1 MSARMTPAA
10 TSRVSTQK
18 RAPGE
23 ASLSPQARTKLALA
37 WLGDH
42 SSDAL
47 RDGMARYAIPSDHAL
62 GVSMKD
68 IQALAKQLGRDHD
81 LAAALWDTGV
91 YEARMLAAYVE
102 DPAQVTPAQMDRWCR
117 DFDNWAICDTQCF
130 TLFDRT
136 PHAWRMVVKWSSR
149 REEFQKRA
157 AFALLASLA
166 LHGRLDD
173 ESLYADGL
181 ALIER
186 EAHDERNFVKKGV
199 NWALRAI
206 GRRSDWRADAT
217 AVAKRLAA
225 SGEASARWIG
235 KDALREFARQATKT
249 NRKTVKKVPAKAAS
263 KKAPAKKAVPRKATG
278 SRRSAAD

>member
-1 MSARMTPAA
+1 MSARMTPAV
-10 TSRVSTQK
+10 TSRATTGK
-18 RAPGE
+18 RAPSD
-23 ASLSPQARTKLALA
+23 ASPQARTKQALE
-37 WLGDH
+37 WLRDH
-42 SSDAL
+42 SSEAL
-47 RDGMARYAIPSDHAL
+47 RDGMARYAIPADHAL

-81 LAAALWDTGV
+81 LAASLWDTGV

-130 TLFDRT
+130 TLFDQT
-136 PHAWRMVVKWSSR
+136 PHAWRKVVQWSSR

-166 LHGRLDD
+166 LHGRLED

-186 EAHDERNFVKKGV
+186 EAHDDRNFVKKGV

-206 GRRSDWRADAT
+206 GRRADWRAQAT
-217 AVAKRLAA
+217 AVAKRLTA
-225 SGEASARWIG
+225 SSEASARWIG
-235 KDALREFARQATKT
+235 KDALREFARQAPKAS
-249 NRKTVKKVPAKAAS
+249 RKTATKPPARKAAS
-263 KKAPAKKAVPRKATG
+263 KKVAAGKTAG
-278 SRRSAAD
+278 SKRRTAD

>member
-10 TSRVSTQK
+10 TSRASTGNRVPSQ
-18 RAPGE
+18 
-23 ASLSPQARTKLALA
+23 ASPEARTKQALQ
-37 WLGDH
+37 W
-42 SSDAL
+42 L
-47 RDGMARYAIPSDHAL
+47 RDHASEASRDAMARYAIPSDHAL

-102 DPAQVTPAQMDRWCR
+102 DPAQVTPTQMDRWCR

-136 PHAWRMVVKWSSR
+136 PHAWRKVVQWSSR

-166 LHGRLDD
+166 LHGRIED
-173 ESLYADGL
+173 ESRYADGL

-186 EAHDERNFVKKGV
+186 EAHDDRNFVKKGV

-206 GRRSDWRADAT
+206 GRRADWRAEAT

-225 SGEASARWIG
+225 SDEASARWIG
-235 KDALREFARQATKT
+235 KDALREFARQAPKAG
-249 NRKTVKKVPAKAAS
+249 RKTIKKVPAKKAAS
-263 KKAPAKKAVPRKATG
+263 KKVASRKVSAGKATG
-278 SRRSAAD
+278 SRRRSAD

>member
-1 MSARMTPAA
+1 MSARMTPAV
-10 TSRVSTQK
+10 TSRASTSK
-18 RAPGE
+18 RASGE
-23 ASLSPQARTKLALA
+23 ASPQAHTKQALE
-37 WLGDH
+37 WLRDH
-42 SSDAL
+42 SSEAL
-47 RDGMARYAIPSDHAL
+47 RDGMARYAIPADHAL

-81 LAAALWDTGV
+81 LAASLWDTGV

-102 DPAQVTPAQMDRWCR
+102 DPAQVAPAQMDRWCR

-136 PHAWRMVVKWSSR
+136 PHAWRKVVQWSSR

-166 LHGRLDD
+166 LHGRLED

-186 EAHDERNFVKKGV
+186 EAHDDRNFVKKGV

-206 GRRSDWRADAT
+206 GRRADWRAQAT

-225 SGEASARWIG
+225 SSEASARWIG
-235 KDALREFARQATKT
+235 KDALREFARQAPKAV
-249 NRKTVKKVPAKAAS
+249 RKTVTKPPARKAAS
-263 KKAPAKKAVPRKATG
+263 KRAVAGKTAG
-278 SRRSAAD
+278 SKRRTAD

>member
-1 MSARMTPAA
+1 MSARMTPSVTSRAA
-10 TSRVSTQK
+10 TLKRV
-18 RAPGE
+18 PGE
-23 ASLSPQARTKLALA
+23 SSPQARTTEALA
-37 WLGDH
+37 WLRDH

-47 RDGMARYAIPSDHAL
+47 REGMARYAIPSDHAL

-130 TLFDRT
+130 ALFDRT
-136 PHAWRMVVKWSSR
+136 PHAWRKVVQWSSR
-149 REEFQKRA
+149 REEFPKRA

-166 LHGRLDD
+166 LHGRLED

-186 EAHDERNFVKKGV
+186 EAHDDRNFVKKGV

-206 GRRSDWRADAT
+206 GRRADWRAQAT

-225 SGEASARWIG
+225 SDEASARWIG
-235 KDALREFARQATKT
+235 KDALREFARQAPKAA
-249 NRKTVKKVPAKAAS
+249 KTVKNAPGRKAASKQAAS
-263 KKAPAKKAVPRKATG
+263 KKAAPRKAAG
-278 SRRSAAD
+278 SRRRTAD